1 MTGPPRN
8 RKGFE
13 RGQRL
18 RAEIRAMLEA
28 HSPLAP
34 PLSGKE
40 IQARLTSFG
49 YKLEL
54 RTVQWHV
61 QQIRC
66 AQRNLS
72 NPPVAA

>member
-1 MTGPPRN
+1 MSGPPRN

-13 RGQRL
+13 RGQTL

-34 PLSGKE
+34 PLTGKE
-40 IQARLTSFG
+40 IQARLSRWAHV
-49 YKLEL
+49 

-72 NPPVAA
+72 TPPVAA